1 MLQEVPVM
9 PEFTATPPTQ
19 EGTYLAYGDPVHKPA
34 HPYYRPRWSVV
45 EVGLS
50 ANKRLMYF
58 GFGLVLDFDERVYG
72 GGPIK
77 FCLLSNIVSAPLLTE
92 G

>member
-1 MLQEVPVM
+1 
-9 PEFTATPPTQ
+9 
-19 EGTYLAYGDPVHKPA
+19 
-34 HPYYRPRWSVV
+34 
-45 EVGLS
+45 
-50 ANKRLMYF
+50 MYF

-72 GGPIK
+72 GGPVK